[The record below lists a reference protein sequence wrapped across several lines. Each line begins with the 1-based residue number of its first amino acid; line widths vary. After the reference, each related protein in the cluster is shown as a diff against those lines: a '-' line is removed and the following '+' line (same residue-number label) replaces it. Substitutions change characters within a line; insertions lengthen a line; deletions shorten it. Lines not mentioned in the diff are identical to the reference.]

1 MKTDELVAYD
11 REHIFHG
18 LAPVKANMGFVIE
31 SADGVWLTD
40 TSGRKMMDL
49 AAQAI
54 NVNLGHNR
62 RDIIDAAKAQMD
74 KLMFT
79 FILRGFANLPS
90 VQLSQKLTP
99 ILPPGL
105 DHFLFSHSGAETLD
119 SAFRVANMYWKVKGS
134 RRYKLISLH
143 MSYHGTSRGVANATN
158 LGKGMTEEMP
168 PAPGHIH
175 IPNYYCYRCPFNLT
189 YPKCG
194 IQCARFLDYVIEN
207 EGEDSVAAFVAEP
220 EQGASGFIA
229 PPPEYF
235 PMVQEI
241 CRKHNVL
248 FIADEVMTGFC
259 RTGKMFGIDH
269 WNVKPDMIC
278 MSKGLVT
285 GYLPFGALA
294 VSGEIFNALS
304 GNYFPVGSTE
314 SGNPIC
320 CAIGVKCID
329 IYQKEHIADHA
340 AQIGAMARERME
352 TEFMALPHV
361 GSVDGLGLMLT
372 VEVVTDKETK
382 GRPGAKIADIL
393 QHRGVEKGALLRVSG
408 NRLGFSPP
416 LTITREEAEQGLD
429 IIHSVLKSL
438 TPEDLKA

>member
-1 MKTDELVAYD
+1 MRTQDLVAYD

-40 TSGRKMMDL
+40 TDGNKLMDL
-49 AAQAI
+49 SAQAI
-54 NVNLGHNR
+54 NINLGHNR
-62 RDIIDAAKAQMD
+62 RDIIEAAKRQMD
-74 KLMFT
+74 RLMFT

-90 VQLSQKLTP
+90 VQLAQKLTT

-105 DHFLFSHSGAETLD
+105 DHYLFSHSGAETVD
-119 SAFRVANMYWKVKGS
+119 SAFRVANLYWKAK
-134 RRYKLISLH
+134 RTRKYKLISLY

-168 PAPGHIH
+168 AAPGHIH
-175 IPNYYCYRCPFNLT
+175 IPNYYCYRCAFNLT
-189 YPKCG
+189 YPSCG
-194 IQCARFLDYVIEN
+194 IQCAKFLDYVIEN
-207 EGEDSVAAFVAEP
+207 ENSDSVAAFIAEP

-241 CRKHNVL
+241 CRKHDVL
-248 FIADEVMTGFC
+248 FIADEIMTGFC
-259 RTGKMFGIDH
+259 RTGKMFAFDH
-269 WNVKPDMIC
+269 WNLKPDMVC
-278 MSKGLVT
+278 MSKGLVA

-294 VSGEIFNALS
+294 ASGEIFDALS
-304 GNYFPVGSTE
+304 GSYFPVGSTE
-314 SGNPIC
+314 SGNPVC
-320 CAIGVKCID
+320 CAIGVQCIE
-329 IYQKEHIADHA
+329 IYQQERIADHA
-340 AQIGAMARERME
+340 AMIGAMARKRME

-361 GSVDGLGLMLT
+361 GTVDGLGLMLT

-382 GRPGAKIADIL
+382 DRPNAKISDII
-393 QHRGVEKGALLRVSG
+393 QRRGVEKGALLRVSG

-416 LTITREEAEQGLD
+416 LTITQEEAEKGLD
-429 IIHSVLKSL
+429 ILYSVLKSL
-438 TPEDLKA
+438 KPEELKP

>member
-1 MKTDELVAYD
+1 MRTEELVTYD

-31 SADGVWLTD
+31 SADGVWMTD
-40 TSGRKMMDL
+40 TDGKKLMDL
-49 AAQAI
+49 SAQAI

-62 RDIIDAAKAQMD
+62 RDVIEAAKKQMD

-90 VQLSQKLTP
+90 IQLAQQLTT

-105 DHFLFSHSGAETLD
+105 DHYLFSHSGAETVD
-119 SAFRVANMYWKVKGS
+119 AAFRVANLYWKAKGT
-134 RRYKLISLH
+134 RKYKLISLN
-143 MSYHGTSRGVANATN
+143 MSYHGTSRGVATATN
-158 LGKGMTEEMP
+158 LGKGIIEEMP
-168 PAPGHIH
+168 AAPGHIH
-175 IPNYYCYRCPFNLT
+175 IPNYYCYRCAFNLT
-189 YPKCG
+189 YPGCG
-194 IQCARFLDYVIEN
+194 IQCAKFLDYVIEN
-207 EGEDSVAAFVAEP
+207 EGKDSVAAFIAEP

-248 FIADEVMTGFC
+248 FIADEIMTGFC
-259 RTGKMFGIDH
+259 RTGKMFAIEH
-269 WNVKPDMIC
+269 WNLKPDMVC
-278 MSKGLVT
+278 MSKGLVS
-285 GYLPFGALA
+285 GYIPFGVLA

-304 GNYFPVGSTE
+304 GSYFPVGSTE

-320 CAIGVKCID
+320 CAIGVKCIE
-329 IYQKEHIADHA
+329 IYQKERITDHVA
-340 AQIGAMARERME
+340 KLGAMARKRME
-352 TEFMALPHV
+352 TEFIALPHV
-361 GSVDGLGLMLT
+361 GAVDGLGLMLT

-382 GRPGAKIADIL
+382 GRPNAKIADIM
-393 QHRGVEKGALLRVSG
+393 QRRGVEKGALLRVSG

-416 LTITREEAEQGLD
+416 LTITQEEADKGLD
-429 IIHSVLKSL
+429 IIYSVLKSL
-438 TPEDLKA
+438 KPDDLKP